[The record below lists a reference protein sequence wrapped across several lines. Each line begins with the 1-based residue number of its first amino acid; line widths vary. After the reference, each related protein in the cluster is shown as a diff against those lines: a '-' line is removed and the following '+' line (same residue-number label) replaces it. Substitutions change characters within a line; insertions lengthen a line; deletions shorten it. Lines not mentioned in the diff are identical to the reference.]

1 MSTSVWRG
9 APLRDVP
16 LRDVLRRCGGVERG
30 ARYVCFEGAD
40 DLPGGDGG
48 GCGYG
53 TSIALKRAMD
63 PTMDVMLAYMQ
74 NGEPLLPDHG
84 FPVRVIVPGC
94 TAGRMVKWLRRIVV
108 TTAESDNY
116 YHYRDNRFLPSH
128 VDAELADAEGENL

>member
-1 MSTSVWRG
+1 MARQTLGFNWGPGAVSTSVWRG
-9 APLRDVP
+9 AP

-63 PTMDVMLAYMQ
+63 PMDVMLAYMQ

-94 TAGRMVKWLRRIVV
+94 TAGRMAKWLRRIVV
-108 TTAESDNY
+108 TTVESDN
-116 YHYRDNRFLPSH
+116 
-128 VDAELADAEGENL
+128 